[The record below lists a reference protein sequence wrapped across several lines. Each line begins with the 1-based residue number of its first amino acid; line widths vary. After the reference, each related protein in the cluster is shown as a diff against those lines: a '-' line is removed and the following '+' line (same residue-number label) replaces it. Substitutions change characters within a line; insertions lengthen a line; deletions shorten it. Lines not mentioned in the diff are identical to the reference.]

1 MGKAFDIGLNQL
13 AGMSGETG
21 ASDEKT
27 RTLMI
32 REGCGTQDGG
42 AQALAGQ
49 AGAVPQKAG
58 QTFYLETFGCQM
70 NEHDSEKVAGV
81 LLARGYRQV
90 EKADAADVI
99 LYNTC
104 SIREKAA
111 QKVFSRLG
119 EWRPEEGGQRPAT
132 RDRRNDRLPFKKR
145 ENQTILQG
153 LQPAYGEDLAL
164 DPKVPPPASSHDA
177 FKTVEAEE
185 STRIVINRGRRTQER
200 TRAPIIGVLGCV
212 AQQEGEKIFERAPW
226 VSLVCGSASYR
237 KLPQLIQEL
246 EQGNR
251 RVTGLDTDTD
261 ETFETEITRRDNPW
275 RAYLTIIEGC
285 DKACSYCVVPFT
297 RGPERSRTSESI
309 LTEVRQLADVGYSEV
324 QLLGQTVN
332 SYADPS
338 ARKMRFSELLVAV
351 AEVPGIRRVR
361 FTTSHP
367 RDFGKD
373 IVEAIE
379 AVPGICDHVHLPVQS
394 GSSTVL
400 RAMARTYTR
409 KEYLEKIALMHL
421 AKRPISITTDSI
433 VGFPGETERDFE
445 ETLSLLDAVQYDGA
459 FSFKYSPRP
468 NTPSLK
474 MEDAIPEE
482 EKSRRL
488 AILLEKQREIQRA
501 KNERLVGETLEVLV
515 EGKSKREN
523 QWSGHTSANRVMNFT
538 SPEKELLGH
547 YVQVKVTGA
556 SPNSL
561 VGEMICHGDTAGTEK
576 K

>member
-1 MGKAFDIGLNQL
+1 MGKAFDIGLERL
-13 AGMSGETG
+13 
-21 ASDEKT
+21 T
-27 RTLMI
+27 RD
-32 REGCGTQDGG
+32 CVGG
-42 AQALAGQ
+42 S
-49 AGAVPQKAG
+49 VPQGNGSSEAATEDAGLKARRHEERTAAEGGPYNGNGSG

-81 LLARGYRQV
+81 LLARGYKQV
-90 EKADAADVI
+90 ETVEAADVV

-119 EWRPEEGGQRPAT
+119 EWRPELVREREEEAARVAQE
-132 RDRRNDRLPFKKR
+132 RRAQDPPL
-145 ENQTILQG
+145 QTKDG
-153 LQPAYGEDLAL
+153 APKEDLKASL
-164 DPKVPPPASSHDA
+164 ETGVPG
-177 FKTVEAEE
+177 K
-185 STRIVINRGRRTQER
+185 
-200 TRAPIIGVLGCV
+200 IIGVLGCV
-212 AQQEGEKIFERAPW
+212 AQQEGEKIFTRAPW

-237 KLPQLIQEL
+237 KLPQFIQEL
-246 EQGNR
+246 ERGNR

-297 RGPERSRTSESI
+297 RGPERSRTSASI
-309 LTEVRQLADVGYSEV
+309 LEEVRQLADAGYTEV

-351 AEVPGIRRVR
+351 AGVEGIRRVR

-379 AVPGICDHVHLPVQS
+379 AVPAICEHVHLPVQS
-394 GSSTVL
+394 GSTRVL
-400 RAMARTYTR
+400 KAMARTYSR
-409 KEYLEKIALMHL
+409 EEYLEKVALMHG
-421 AKRPISITTDSI
+421 AKRPIAITTDLI
-433 VGFPGETERDFE
+433 VGFPGETEKEFE
-445 ETLSLLDAVQYDGA
+445 ETLSLLDLVRYDGA
-459 FSFKYSPRP
+459 FCFKYSPRP

-488 AILLEKQREIQRA
+488 AILMERQREIQRA
-501 KNERLVGETLEVLV
+501 RNEKLVGSEFDVLV
-515 EGKSKREN
+515 EGKSKKEH
-523 QWSGHTSANRVMNFT
+523 QWSGHTSSNKVMNFT
-538 SPEKELLGH
+538 SRREESLGD
-547 YVQVKVTGA
+547 YVRVKVTGA
-556 SPNSL
+556 TPNSL
-561 VGEMICHGDTAGTEK
+561 VGQVAGD
-576 K
+576 